1 MAKTRKG
8 ARRRSRRNTK
18 KRSGGGYG
26 VGPAYIAGAPGYSEI
41 NRYDG
46 PGKDCAGADPRPG
59 YIGSALPGAGGLP
72 GVSRGGATQLGSGG
86 PVITGFRGYTTGA
99 AAELAQMAPAP
110 AMRGGRY
117 GTGELAPLS
126 SNGVGTTPGSIMRL
140 PCEAGTYNPLNPN
153 PRDIQTA
160 TTAVGYVPG
169 WTPFAKAMGG
179 GKRRKSR
186 KSGGAFPVVHVGA
199 ADSMRYYAPTAGYS
213 NNPLAP
219 PVLNNPGILMQ
230 TPYDARAFN
239 MACLKTGGGNIVTA
253 PLVATETV
261 AKTGGSRAKKEEE
274 GMPEEAVF
282 MGGAVGPVAA
292 MAGKFEP
299 VTMAD
304 YAGGILPVKFGGDF
318 SAFNPAKLPMTSG
331 LPVAAQAGAF
341 GNEQRIPTGHYIPGS
356 SVNSGPVSRPAAG
369 GARKMRRRKA
379 KSSKH

>member
-41 NRYDG
+41 NRYTG
-46 PGKDCAGADPRPG
+46 PGKDCAGADVRTG

-72 GVSRGGATQLGSGG
+72 GVSRGGASQLGSGG

-99 AAELAQMAPAP
+99 AAELAQIGSAS

-126 SNGVGTTPGSIMRL
+126 SNGVGTTPGGVLRI
-140 PCEAGTYNPLNPN
+140 PCEAGTYNPLNP
-153 PRDIQTA
+153 DIGGIQTK
-160 TTAVGYVPG
+160 TTAVGYMPG

-179 GKRRKSR
+179 GKRHKTR

-239 MACLKTGGGNIVTA
+239 MACLKTGG
-253 PLVATETV
+253 
-261 AKTGGSRAKKEEE
+261 SRAKKEEV
-274 GMPEEAVF
+274 VF
-282 MGGAVGPVAA
+282 TGGAVGPVAA
-292 MAGKFEP
+292 MAGRFEP

-318 SAFNPAKLPMTSG
+318 SAFNPAKLPMTPG

-356 SVNSGPVSRPAAG
+356 SVNTGPVSRPAAG

-379 KSSKH
+379 KSNKH